1 MLELI
6 AGPCSAET
14 KEQILSTAKKIQS
27 IKDANWFRAG
37 IWKPRTRPNHFEGVG
52 VKGLRWLAEV
62 KKLTSLKVMT
72 EVGTPSH
79 IEKCLEFGIDG
90 IWIGARTTTN
100 PFYLQELAESLKG
113 VDIPI
118 FIKNPLNP
126 DIKLWVGA
134 IERFLAYGNN
144 KIFAIHRGFSFADNG
159 TYRQTPYWKM
169 PIELKRIF
177 PNTPIICDPSHIAGD
192 SSLVKEISQTAINI
206 GLNGLMIEVHNNP
219 AEALTDKNQQITPS
233 ELKKLL
239 DELIIPSNTIE
250 KINPINTLR
259 AEIDSLD
266 FELLDILK
274 QRMDLAIEV
283 AKIKKEKNIPI
294 LQIKRL
300 DEMIRK
306 RLEKIKDSKL
316 DKEFIKDIFE
326 SIHQE
331 SIRIQNEVFK
341 EEN

>member
-6 AGPCSAET
+6 AGPCSAES
-14 KEQILSTAKKIQS
+14 KEQILSTAKEIS
-27 IKDANWFRAG
+27 TIAGINWFRAG

-52 VKGLRWLAEV
+52 VKGLRWLSEV
-62 KKLTSLKVMT
+62 KKQTPLKVMT
-72 EVGTPSH
+72 EVGTPAH
-79 IEKCLEFGIDG
+79 IEKCLEHSIDG
-90 IWIGARTTTN
+90 LWIGARTTTN
-100 PFYLQELAESLKG
+100 PFYVQELAESLKG
-113 VDIPI
+113 VNIPI

-134 IERFLAYGNN
+134 IERIKSCCNG

-159 TYRQTPYWKM
+159 IYRQTPYWKI

-177 PNTPIICDPSHIAGD
+177 PDISIICDPSHIAGL
-192 SSLVKEISQTAINI
+192 SCLVKDISQTAINI

-219 AEALTDKNQQITPS
+219 NIALTDKKQQITPS
-233 ELKKLL
+233 ELKQLL
-239 DELIIPSNTIE
+239 EELIIPNNSIE
-250 KINPINTLR
+250 KINSIKTLR

-274 QRMDLAIEV
+274 QRMNLAIEV
-283 AKIKKEKNIPI
+283 AKRKKEKNIPI

-300 DEMIRK
+300 NEMIQK
-306 RLEKIKDSKL
+306 RLENAKGSEL
-316 DKEFIKDIFE
+316 DEEFIKDIFE

-331 SIRIQNEVFK
+331 SIRIQNEIFK
-341 EEN
+341 EK